1 MLKSFVAALFAVV
14 VATGNAFAQDP
25 AANFPSKAIRFIV
38 AFAPGGGTDILARL
52 VANQLSRNLGQPVVV
67 ENRAGASGAIAAQA
81 TISAEPDGYTLMV
94 GGSGPMV
101 FNPIVMSKMPYDPEA
116 LVPVTIFGSYPIVIS
131 ARSDLPIKTL
141 ADLIKLAKEKPGALN
156 YGSAAVSFQVPAEYF
171 AQRAGIKLQVVPYK
185 GTGPAVAAIMAG
197 DIELIMADMAPA
209 VGLLKSGRVR
219 ALAVTT
225 AKRNPV
231 IPDVPTVAESGIPGF
246 DASLFS
252 ALVAPA
258 KTPPAIVRKLQ
269 QEVAKVLTAPE
280 IKERLDQLGVE
291 PGGMSPEATAARIKK
306 EIATYAPIA
315 EAAGV
320 RQ

>member
-1 MLKSFVAALFAVV
+1 MLQRFLILLCFVTA
-14 VATGNAFAQDP
+14 NAFAQD
-25 AANFPSKAIRFIV
+25 NFPTKPIRFIV

-52 VANQLSRNLGQPVVV
+52 IANEMSKNLGQPVIV
-67 ENRAGASGAIAAQA
+67 ENRAGGSGAVAALA
-81 TISAEPDGYTLMV
+81 TISAAPDGYTLMV

-101 FNPIVMSKMPYDPEA
+101 FNPVVMSKMPYDPDA

-131 ARSDLPIKTL
+131 ARSDLGMNTL
-141 ADLIKLAKEKPGALN
+141 ADLIKRAKEKPGALN

-209 VGLLKSGRVR
+209 VSLLKSGKAK

-225 AKRNPV
+225 AKRNPA

-269 QEVAKVLTAPE
+269 QEVAKVLGTPE
-280 IKERLDQLGVE
+280 VKARLDQLGVE
-291 PGGMSPEATAARIKK
+291 PEGKSPEETAARIKR
-306 EIATYAPIA
+306 EIATYGPIA
-315 EAAGV
+315 KAAGV
-320 RQ
+320 RE